1 MWKYA
6 KTEKLK
12 ESDTDLGWRHIPF
25 AGPAASLALSGADK
39 DQQVQG
45 NWDFWKL
52 VGGGL
57 AGAALGGT
65 AAAAASHYSGASDI
79 APTAGLLGAL
89 GGGLLGNYLTFKT
102 ISKNRKQDND
112 FFAPRHLIPVVG
124 LRSQTAAL
132 QGMDRDSQV
141 DTNINALKLAGIGLL
156 GSPLGAPGSAAAQIL
171 GYKLMKDHRLRK
183 QK

>member
-6 KTEKLK
+6 KTEKKLK

-25 AGPAASLALSGADK
+25 AGPAAALALSGASK

-45 NWDFWKL
+45 NWDAWKL
-52 VGGGL
+52 AGGSL

-65 AAAAASHYSGASDI
+65 AAAAASHFSGADDI
-79 APTAGLLGAL
+79 TPMAGLLGAL
-89 GGGLLGNYLTFKT
+89 GGSLLGNYLTFKT
-102 ISKNRKQDND
+102 MSKNRKQDNN
-112 FFAPRHLIPVVG
+112 FFTPRHLIGIP
-124 LRSQTAAL
+124 SQVAAL

-141 DTNINALKLAGIGLL
+141 DANINGLKLAGFGLL
-156 GSPLGAPGSAAAQIL
+156 GSPLGALGSGAAEVL